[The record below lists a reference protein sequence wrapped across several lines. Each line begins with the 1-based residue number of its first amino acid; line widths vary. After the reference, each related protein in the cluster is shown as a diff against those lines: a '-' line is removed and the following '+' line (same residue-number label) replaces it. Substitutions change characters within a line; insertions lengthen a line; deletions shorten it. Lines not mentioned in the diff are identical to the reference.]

1 MTRIA
6 HFLRRSSFLLLAVL
20 YAMSWVGA
28 DVWLLGNHANA
39 AQVTNR
45 SLEISSSANGTINLG
60 AEGTGSNGARARHD
74 FGLTLGSS
82 GATIGSMIIMYC
94 TSPIPVAADC
104 TTPTGLTVANITAIA
119 AQTGTFSGTFTR
131 DTTTNNSALPTTQG
145 QCNGGASTTRVNC
158 LPLKLGSPT
167 AQTGTP
173 TLTLGFGGTSGSYI
187 VNPTNDNETFYARM
201 ALYSDTSYT
210 TLVDYGSVASS
221 TAQQIDITAKVQEK
235 LNFSVG
241 STYVAPGGTCT
252 ALNDTG
258 ALTLGDIN
266 GVLDNNVAYDAHS
279 YFRVNTNATV
289 GTVIKYSGAT
299 LTDNNSAET
308 IDANTAE
315 TVSTPGTEQFGLAF
329 DTGNAN
335 HSFTSLAPDTAYDEG
350 SGAINGTPVAEFNF
364 ATASVTA
371 PVTIATTSNIIACD
385 TGDVRYIG
393 NIATNTAAGVYT
405 TTITYIAIP
414 TY

>member
-1 MTRIA
+1 MTRIT
-6 HFLRRSSFLLLAVL
+6 HFIRRSSFLLLAIL
-20 YAMSWVGA
+20 YALSWVGA
-28 DVWLLGNHANA
+28 DVWFLTSRASA
-39 AQVTNR
+39 AQVTSR
-45 SLEISSSANGTINLG
+45 SLEISSSANGTITAG
-60 AEGTGSNGARARHD
+60 AAGSGQNGEKTRHT
-74 FGLTLGSS
+74 FGLTLATNN
-82 GATIGSMIIMYC
+82 ATIGSMIIMYC

-104 TTPTGLTVANITAIA
+104 TTPTGLTVGNVTSVAS
-119 AQTGTFSGTFTR
+119 QGGTFSGTFTR
-131 DTTTNNSALPTTQG
+131 DTTTNNTALPTTQG

-158 LPLKLGSPT
+158 IPLTLGSPT

-173 TLTLGFGGTSGSYI
+173 TLTIAFGGGASDYI
-187 VNPTNDNETFYARM
+187 TNPTADNTTFYTRL

-241 STYVAPGGTCT
+241 STYVAPGGTCA

-258 ALTLGDIN
+258 ALTLGDTN
-266 GVLDNNVAYDAHS
+266 GVLDSAVAYDAHS

-299 LTDNNSAET
+299 LTDANSAQVIT
-308 IDANTAE
+308 ANTSE
-315 TVSTPGTEQFGLAF
+315 TVSTPGTQQFGLAF

-335 HSFTSLAPDTAYDEG
+335 HSFTSLAADTAYDEG

-364 ATASVTA
+364 ATGSVTA
-371 PVTIATTSNIIACD
+371 PVTIANTSNIIACD

-393 NIATNTAAGVYT
+393 NISTNTAAGVYT